1 MSFRDFL
8 KNLVL
13 VLACTTS
20 SFAQSQPQPAR
31 PAQAGQ
37 PQPVATAPA
46 PRSAEYILGP
56 GDVIRITV
64 YQSPD
69 LSLETRIS
77 ENGQI
82 TFPLIGTVAVG
93 GQSVAAT
100 EQRIGQMLRDG
111 GFVNKPQV
119 NILLVTARSSQISI
133 LGQVA
138 RPGRYPIE
146 VVNSR
151 VSEMI
156 AAAGGV
162 LPTGADTVSVTGL
175 RDGKQVKFEVDLPTV
190 LSGRTSFDV
199 PVASGD
205 ILYIDRAPTFYIY
218 GEVQRPGNYRLERGM
233 TVLQALAQGGGLTPR
248 GTERGLRI
256 NRRDEKGAL
265 YEVKPKMDDPVLR
278 DDVLYIRESIF

>member
-1 MSFRDFL
+1 MRFRDFL
-8 KNLVL
+8 KATLL

-20 SFAQSQPQPAR
+20 AFAQPQPA
-31 PAQAGQ
+31 AQ
-37 PQPVATAPA
+37 PQVQAQPAATAAAPA
-46 PRSAEYILGP
+46 RAAEYVLGP

-69 LSLETRIS
+69 LSLETRIA

-82 TFPLIGTVAVG
+82 TFPLIGTVNVG
-93 GQSVAAT
+93 GQSLAAT

-119 NILLVTARSSQISI
+119 NILLVTARSAQISI

-138 RPGRYPIE
+138 KPGRYPIE
-146 VVNSR
+146 IVNSK

-162 LPTGADTVSVTGL
+162 LPTGSDTVSVSGT
-175 RDGKQVKFEVDLPTV
+175 RAGKPVKFDIDLPQV
-190 LSGRTSFDV
+190 LAGRSNDA
-199 PVASGD
+199 PVAAGD
-205 ILYIDRAPTFYIY
+205 ILYVDRAPTFYIY

-233 TVLQALAQGGGLTPR
+233 TVLQALAQGGGLTQR

-256 NRRDEKGAL
+256 NRRDDKGVL
-265 YEVKPKMDDPVLR
+265 NEVRPKMDDLVQR